1 MQEKKNYMR
10 KSLIKISLICLLV
23 AGFYSKYAIP
33 KTYAWVP
40 EGRGRVVTA
49 VTMAPVVGVW
59 VRWMDGLGN
68 YRYAQTDID
77 GRYYF
82 ESWFTFWEY
91 KTEKDRRDELKVEID
106 TDLDG
111 KKDSPW
117 LAPLDPYEG
126 SWPAFS
132 DGSNNHTFSVAKPIS
147 ANGNF
152 SVVNVAFIAG
162 INTDS
167 DIEDIIFTPS
177 APTTYTVGGNVFID
191 SNGNGNKDN
200 GEQNYSGIP
209 AVTASR
215 GTVTTSPGG
224 LYTITN
230 LTAGSLTVTAGIPTG
245 YSITVP
251 KNGPPP
257 SFQIIVGPT
266 CSVGGSSDASCM
278 P

>member
-117 LAPLDPYEG
+117 LAPL
-126 SWPAFS
+126 PA
-132 DGSNNHTFSVAKPIS
+132 
-147 ANGNF
+147 
-152 SVVNVAFIAG
+152 
-162 INTDS
+162 
-167 DIEDIIFTPS
+167 PS
-177 APTTYTVGGNVFID
+177 A
-191 SNGNGNKDN
+191 
-200 GEQNYSGIP
+200 
-209 AVTASR
+209 
-215 GTVTTSPGG
+215 
-224 LYTITN
+224 
-230 LTAGSLTVTAGIPTG
+230 
-245 YSITVP
+245 
-251 KNGPPP
+251 
-257 SFQIIVGPT
+257 
-266 CSVGGSSDASCM
+266 
-278 P
+278 